1 MSGKKISLQEMFEN
15 ILFVVVC
22 FKGGVEKGIEDLVT
36 CDNYEVAVDIVSR
49 QYLVNSSLK
58 TMQSEEW
65 LEWVIDDAEHYSRL
79 LLGSNTLKYG
89 HFVDAQLIRLFMFQP
104 RQDNAETT
112 KYNSAPSL
120 TTQIFE
126 KQSLVTE
133 RN

>member
-1 MSGKKISLQEMFEN
+1 MNEWEEMFEN

-22 FKGGVEKGIEDLVT
+22 FKGGEEKGIDIVT
-36 CDNYEVAVDIVSR
+36 CDNYEVAVDNVSR
-49 QYLVNSSLK
+49 QYLVNSSLE
-58 TMQSEEW
+58 TMQSEEG
-65 LEWVIDDAEHYSRL
+65 LEWVIDDAEQYSRL

-126 KQSLVTE
+126 KQIKI
-133 RN
+133 